1 MEKLYNKIDFVNN
14 TTPALNATNLNRMS
28 KGLDDLDN
36 RVIDLAADI
45 MDVGPA
51 AEAAMEA
58 AGTAVEAAETASGA
72 SETATGAA
80 TSAEGYASDAKS
92 WAVGPSGAGTGT
104 DTNNAKYWAEQAAGA
119 VSGVSS
125 FNGRS
130 GAVTPQSGDYTA
142 DQVGAIAKESTL
154 PTPSSDY
161 VNKIVQYV
169 GATSGGF
176 VHGYFYECV
185 NNGGTYSWVEAK
197 VQADVDPSNK
207 ADISAIGTN
216 ETGATC
222 SNPNGYSSGDH
233 FYKNGKFCTAIAT
246 IAQGATFTINTN
258 YVEGTIADAITALNS
273 SLIDVTEFND
283 LSSFTTYTGSRISD
297 RSPSDMVV
305 KYKQKGNIVYLY
317 IDFSSIP
324 SSFRQYTQWD
334 QWSILWGSTVDTL
347 PIPQIPTQLYCVDQ
361 SGAFCSANIV
371 WIGTVSNKQASK
383 VLILGN
389 PSLCDLH
396 DGEKMYIYGWY
407 ST

>member
-1 MEKLYNKIDFVNN
+1 MDKLYNRIDYVNN
-14 TTPALNATNLNRMS
+14 TTPALNETNLNRMS

-45 MDVGPA
+45 MEVAPA
-51 AEAAMEA
+51 AEAAVEA
-58 AGTAVEAAETASGA
+58 AGTAAEAAETASGA

-80 TSAEGYASDAKS
+80 TSAEGYASDAKN
-92 WAVGPSGAGTGT
+92 WAVGPSGSGTGT

-142 DQVGAIAKESTL
+142 DQVGATAKESTL
-154 PTPSSDY
+154 PTPSSEY

-169 GATSGGF
+169 GATSGGL

-222 SNPNGYSSGDH
+222 SKPNGYSSGDH

-258 YVEGTIADAITALNS
+258 YVEGTIADAIKALNS
-273 SLIDVTEFND
+273 GLTRIQYSGQFTYSQVIDSVFNGV
-283 LSSFTTYTGSRISD
+283 FTKNIYVDITNDVQTYGYPIAVSCIGVSMIGMPADFYYVANQGKWYAQAVGT
-297 RSPSDMVV
+297 PSDTDGYLMVI
-305 KYKQKGNIVYLY
+305 Y
-317 IDFSSIP
+317 S
-324 SSFRQYTQWD
+324 
-334 QWSILWGSTVDTL
+334 
-347 PIPQIPTQLYCVDQ
+347 
-361 SGAFCSANIV
+361 
-371 WIGTVSNKQASK
+371 KQA
-383 VLILGN
+383 VAIN
-389 PSLCDLH
+389 RP
-396 DGEKMYIYGWY
+396 
-407 ST
+407 